1 MPFPPIQQQQHQ
13 QQQQQQQQQQ
23 VPGVPTPPPVSATAP
38 RELPKKAATQR
49 KTAVH
54 APPVPGSLAPTAG
67 GEKKKRPSEKPEM
80 LLSSSW
86 PSATL
91 KRQLARRTPGPA
103 ASRTQPQPS
112 LRPTQQPL
120 APATATTSPPTRP
133 LLPATCAVPGLAH
146 SCESLAAGG
155 SSVPGPGAGTSSGE
169 EEAVRFSLSLT
180 PEAIL
185 VIQRRNLEKQLLARQ
200 RRPFPSPAADTKRL
214 LSSCPRS
221 KAGAVG
227 TTSGQRKGI
236 GISGTGSTP
245 VGGFGSTSRRP
256 TQSQPQLLS
265 GAMQPLSTT
274 SRGGHLGS
282 GDLRT
287 LLKISLLNEHHKYD
301 DVEYEEEAEAVDEGL
316 VRKCTEWLR
325 GVENAAATRDR
336 AEKLETLP
344 HLGTL

>member
-1 MPFPPIQQQQHQ
+1 MPFPPIQQPQ
-13 QQQQQQQQQQ
+13 QQPPQQQQ
-23 VPGVPTPPPVSATAP
+23 VPGAPTPPTVPAAAP
-38 RELPKKAATQR
+38 RELPKKPAAQR
-49 KTAVH
+49 KTTVH
-54 APPVPGSLAPTAG
+54 APPVPGSLAPAAG
-67 GEKKKRPSEKPEM
+67 GEKKKRPPEKPEM

-91 KRQLARRTPGPA
+91 KRQLARRAPGPA
-103 ASRTQPQPS
+103 ASRTQPQPP
-112 LRPTQQPL
+112 LRPTQQPV
-120 APATATTSPPTRP
+120 AAAAATTSPPARP
-133 LLPATCAVPGLAH
+133 PIPATCTVPGLTH

-155 SSVPGPGAGTSSGE
+155 ASVPGPAAGPSSGE

-221 KAGAVG
+221 KAGAAG
-227 TTSGQRKGI
+227 TASGQRKGI
-236 GISGTGSTP
+236 ATSGAGSTP
-245 VGGFGSTSRRP
+245 VGGFGSTGRRP

-265 GAMQPLSTT
+265 GALQPLSAP
-274 SRGGHLGS
+274 SRGGQLGS